1 MTTTDPP
8 LDQRI
13 EDQLDDLKA
22 SGPVRRL
29 VRDLS
34 VRQIVTDRRANY
46 LSVRPYPIGAIAL
59 YAHAHKVS
67 IAVEPLKAQ
76 DLHLPGATLQKRT
89 PGTTYVV
96 LDDADIDASY
106 GTVRDLALGAIDWR
120 AVGPQ
125 MTLGHD
131 RNAGYAPERETC
143 PNCWL
148 EITPSG
154 ACGGGCE

>member
-8 LDQRI
+8 LDQAI
-13 EDQLDDLKA
+13 EGQLDDLKA

-29 VRDLS
+29 VRDLA
-34 VRQIVTDRRANY
+34 VRPIVTDRRANY
-46 LSVRPYPIGAIAL
+46 LSVRPHPVGAIAV

-76 DLHLPGATLQKRT
+76 DLHLPGATLQKKT

-96 LDDADIDASY
+96 LDDANIDASY
-106 GTVRDLALGAIDWR
+106 EAVRDLALGAVDWR
-120 AVGPQ
+120 ATGPA
-125 MTLGHD
+125 MTLGHG
-131 RNAGYAPERETC
+131 RHAQHTPEPDIC